1 MLTAAV
7 TDVGSASAHRNALWQ
22 VVQTCALA
30 AAHLGSAFPCEE
42 VILPRQGVPG
52 SALIKSPR
60 YRTEFLLTPLTA
72 VAGLES
78 PSVRWQGS
86 SQLWNRAWKARSK
99 VSASLGRHLPRT
111 AIAMA
116 VNSRTERSQDQFHIH
131 IDCVA
136 VSVEKKL
143 VLKGPKVEGPWQLL
157 PLALMGKRYWIK
169 AVDKPDLET
178 TNVVGIIASGLP
190 QARRAMHHVNVVV
203 VGAELAGAR
212 PGFYILTNWE
222 SSAAER
228 LHLALSAHEAT
239 GEAIAAPGH
248 STEVSKQSS
257 RNGIRAWQTTI
268 QDPISAAKLR
278 DRPAVPHAP
287 LSAGPHR
294 LTSALRRSDEGTAR
308 DELRTIRLE
317 TRKMGRDCH
326 RSDAIMTA
334 CSWSVTSTRGK
345 FVVFGRRAF
354 PAMSHR

>member
-1 MLTAAV
+1 MPKRHQTSDRAEEQSPIGTIARLPAAPPSPFRFRRLRAGTQNLISGIPLAVKSLHRLPLFHHCRAAAVLCLTIALLTAAV

-228 LHLALSAHEAT
+228 LLDHDCT
-239 GEAIAAPGH
+239 
-248 STEVSKQSS
+248 S
-257 RNGIRAWQTTI
+257 R
-268 QDPISAAKLR
+268 
-278 DRPAVPHAP
+278 
-287 LSAGPHR
+287 
-294 LTSALRRSDEGTAR
+294 
-308 DELRTIRLE
+308 
-317 TRKMGRDCH
+317 
-326 RSDAIMTA
+326 
-334 CSWSVTSTRGK
+334 
-345 FVVFGRRAF
+345 
-354 PAMSHR
+354 

>member
-1 MLTAAV
+1 MPKRHQTSDRAEEQSPIGTIARLPAVPPSPSRFRPTTGRGSRPHDGHPLTVKSLHRLPLFPHCRAAAVVFLTIALLTAAA

-72 VAGLES
+72 VAGVES

-222 SSAAER
+222 SSPAER
-228 LHLALSAHEAT
+228 LLDHHCT
-239 GEAIAAPGH
+239 
-248 STEVSKQSS
+248 S
-257 RNGIRAWQTTI
+257 R
-268 QDPISAAKLR
+268 
-278 DRPAVPHAP
+278 
-287 LSAGPHR
+287 
-294 LTSALRRSDEGTAR
+294 
-308 DELRTIRLE
+308 
-317 TRKMGRDCH
+317 
-326 RSDAIMTA
+326 
-334 CSWSVTSTRGK
+334 
-345 FVVFGRRAF
+345 
-354 PAMSHR
+354 